1 MDIMYGHDNFENAY
15 EVDNYPW
22 GFKLK
27 TKRRYWIETKKG
39 FGDRLVFATL
49 NPKNGKWCKPKAGT
63 YQPVQVLALNQDGH
77 VITRGL
83 GLWQTNED
91 IAKLLEIV
99 DWKKLNEIQQ
109 KKLCEVRAVNQVMKK
124 VEFKVEAVRHE
135 PIILGQ
141 RTPEQQK
148 LREQERARQ
157 EARKQKEKDDW
168 KKINKAI
175 NNQYA
180 VCLQQHKLLQE
191 VKQ

>member
-1 MDIMYGHDNFENAY
+1 MDILYGHNNFENAY

-22 GFKLK
+22 GFRFK

-63 YQPVQVLALNQDGH
+63 YEPVQILAKNDKGH
-77 VITRGL
+77 VYGYGFGL
-83 GLWQTNED
+83 CQDNEA
-91 IAKLLEIV
+91 IAKFLDNV
-99 DWKKLNEIQQ
+99 DWKQLNKLQQ
-109 KKLCEVRAVNQVMKK
+109 KKICEVRAVNQVMKK
-124 VEFKVEAVRHE
+124 VEFKVEVTRHE

-141 RTPEQQK
+141 KTPEQQK

-157 EARKQKEKDDW
+157 EARKQKEKEDW
-168 KKINKAI
+168 KKINRAI

-180 VCLQQHKLLQE
+180 VCLQQNKLL
-191 VKQ
+191 

>member
-22 GFKLK
+22 GFRFK

-124 VEFKVEAVRHE
+124 VEFKVEVTRHE

-148 LREQERARQ
+148 LKEQELARQ

-180 VCLQQHKLLQE
+180 VCLQQHKLL
-191 VKQ
+191 